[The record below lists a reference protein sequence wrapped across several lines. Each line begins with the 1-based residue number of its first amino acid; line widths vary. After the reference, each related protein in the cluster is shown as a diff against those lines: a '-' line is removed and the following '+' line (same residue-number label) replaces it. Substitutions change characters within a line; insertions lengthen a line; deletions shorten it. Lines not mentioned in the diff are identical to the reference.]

1 VSAGRFEN
9 ALKNARWDA
18 VIFDYGGVLS
28 YAPIRADLSA
38 LAVRSGIDEPL
49 FLQVYSNT
57 RDYYGRPP
65 DEYAQHWL
73 RVAGAAGVEVSV
85 DAVEKL
91 IAMES
96 DLWMRPNAVVLEL
109 ARAVKSAGLKTA
121 ILSNMTFDLLGR
133 LRDRFDWLKEFE
145 VQIWSCE
152 EGSAKPDMT
161 IYRSCLAALNC
172 EAARALFF
180 DDRPRNVEAGK
191 RLGIEAYTF
200 ESAAQA
206 RAILEKCLV
215 SR

>member
-1 VSAGRFEN
+1 VSAGRIEN
-9 ALKNARWDA
+9 ALKNAPWDA

-28 YAPIRADLSA
+28 YAPVRADLSA

-65 DEYAQHWL
+65 EEYAQHWL
-73 RVAGAAGVEVSV
+73 QVAGEAGVEASV

-96 DLWMRPNAVVLEL
+96 DLWMRPNAAVLEL

-152 EGSAKPDMT
+152 EGSAKPDMA

-206 RAILEKCLV
+206 SAILEKCLV